1 MFQCHTPEDAAR
13 VADQIM
19 NTDMTFF
26 DIEATLE
33 ALSEVDPQELTP
45 ELREQF
51 ELEIREAVAVSA
63 EKRERIAIKLFELGQ
78 RAQVKRTAAM
88 AHKVKAQALEES
100 AASYDASAARLKDY
114 VLAVMA
120 GIPKPKRGVR
130 TIEGTSSTFKAK
142 GVPDSLEIIDASLLP
157 DQFRTATVTMPLAL
171 YRALD
176 AGAEMSL
183 TQLMRLPVTWG
194 RVEKSIIKAVAET
207 APVPGTKLITDKLR
221 LEVS

>member
-1 MFQCHTPEDAAR
+1 
-13 VADQIM
+13 M
-19 NTDMTFF
+19 NPDMTFF

-114 VLAVMA
+114 VLSVMA

-130 TIEGTSSTFKAK
+130 TLEGTSSTFKAK
-142 GVPDSLEIIDASLLP
+142 GVADSLEIVDASLLP
-157 DQFRTATVTMPLAL
+157 DQFRTATITMPLEL

-176 AGAEMSL
+176 ELMFLEQDPGRI
-183 TQLMRLPVTWG
+183 TQLMKLPVMWG
-194 RVEKSIIKAVAET
+194 RVDKAIIKAAAET
-207 APVPGTKLITDKLR
+207 EPVPGTKLITDKLR